1 MLKTRLI
8 GQKAC
13 HLFWQIAIRS
23 DLRGQIVVSKDTLH
37 PSTPRPDLHDRGRP
51 WHAVLRE
58 QPSAVLSLFWLLPR
72 SWLCSLWA
80 FRGGHVGVRATQA
93 GQRLARDARV
103 RATLLAIG
111 RRAGAAFAACI
122 DASLRC
128 CEQERQ
134 HENHRRVLTSREV
147 SADCRRMLC
156 CVKRRI
162 GAARKRTAVYVFSGH
177 ATVSWS
183 GC

>member
-1 MLKTRLI
+1 MCQRTR
-8 GQKAC
+8 
-13 HLFWQIAIRS
+13 F
-23 DLRGQIVVSKDTLH
+23 TF
-37 PSTPRPDLHDRGRP
+37 STPRPNLHDRGMRRR
-51 WHAVLRE
+51 AVLWDR
-58 QPSAVLSLFWLLPR
+58 PAGCSSAAYLLMPHLWVWTIAADSAVV
-72 SWLCSLWA
+72 WLCSLWA
-80 FRGGHVGVRATQA
+80 FRSGSVGVRATQA
-93 GQRLARDARV
+93 GQRLARYARA

-111 RRAGAAFAACI
+111 RGAGAAFAPCI

-128 CEQERQ
+128 CEQERE

-162 GAARKRTAVYVFSGH
+162 GAARKRTAVYVFGGH

>member
-1 MLKTRLI
+1 MTEVCDGVPSCGI
-8 GQKAC
+8 GRVQFCRIFADAP
-13 HLFWQIAIRS
+13 LSVWTIAA
-23 DLRGQIVVSKDTLH
+23 D
-37 PSTPRPDLHDRGRP
+37 
-51 WHAVLRE
+51 
-58 QPSAVLSLFWLLPR
+58 SAVV
-72 SWLCSLWA
+72 WLCSLWA
-80 FRGGHVGVRATQA
+80 FRSGSVGVRATQA
-93 GQRLARDARV
+93 GQRLARDARI

-111 RRAGAAFAACI
+111 RGAGAAFAPCI

-162 GAARKRTAVYVFSGH
+162 GAARKRTAVYVFGGH

>member
-1 MLKTRLI
+1 VRWRALLWERHGAVLPI
-8 GQKAC
+8 
-13 HLFWQIAIRS
+13 FW
-23 DLRGQIVVSKDTLH
+23 L
-37 PSTPRPDLHDRGRP
+37 TPRSWICNIAANL
-51 WHAVLRE
+51 AV
-58 QPSAVLSLFWLLPR
+58 V
-72 SWLCSLWA
+72 WLCSLWA

-162 GAARKRTAVYVFSGH
+162 GAARKRTAVYVFGGH